1 MAQALAHG
9 EAQGAQTEILEIGER
24 ELYQAR
30 REFSMRS
37 HRLDQN
43 PLARWIARKRRS
55 VNLTQDD
62 LAKAVGISLSTLT
75 KIETGRRLCER
86 VVFERIRQVLH
97 EEAPYIRRK
106 ERRLLE
112 KFERH
117 QQRHH
122 R

>member
-1 MAQALAHG
+1 MG
-9 EAQGAQTEILEIGER
+9 
-24 ELYQAR
+24 
-30 REFSMRS
+30 S

-43 PLARWIARKRRS
+43 PLARYIARKRRS

-62 LAKAVGISLSTLT
+62 LAKAVGISLSTLV
-75 KIETGRRLCER
+75 KIETGRRLCEQA
-86 VVFERIRQVLH
+86 VFDRIRQVLR
-97 EEAPYIRRK
+97 EEAHYIRRK
-106 ERRLLE
+106 ERHLLE

>member
-1 MAQALAHG
+1 MG
-9 EAQGAQTEILEIGER
+9 
-24 ELYQAR
+24 
-30 REFSMRS
+30 S

-86 VVFERIRQVLH
+86 NIFDRIKQVLH
-97 EEAPYIRRK
+97 EEAHYIRRK

-112 KFERH
+112 KFEKRQRRH
-117 QQRHH
+117 TG
-122 R
+122 